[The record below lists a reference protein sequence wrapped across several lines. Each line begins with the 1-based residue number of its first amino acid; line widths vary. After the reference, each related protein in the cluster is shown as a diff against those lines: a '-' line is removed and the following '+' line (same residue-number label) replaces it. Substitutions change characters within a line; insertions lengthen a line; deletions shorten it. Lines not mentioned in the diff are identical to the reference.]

1 MGIDRHII
9 FLANQTFDKTRELLT
24 ACDITVSPR
33 TSWSGFP
40 IKLLNYMAAG
50 KAIVASEG
58 SAKGIKH
65 LHNGLVVKNGDSK
78 GFAEGI
84 LQLIKQPELATN
96 IRLQCKDRRT

>member
-1 MGIDRHII
+1 
-9 FLANQTFDKTRELLT
+9 
-24 ACDITVSPR
+24 
-33 TSWSGFP
+33 
-40 IKLLNYMAAG
+40 MAAG

-84 LQLIKQPELATN
+84 LQLIKQPELAHTLGVN
-96 IRLQCKDRRT
+96 AQKSAIDTYSWDRIAHELEEVYKKVLSRRSS